1 MWVPNLGP
9 NLVPSSEPNLRQTVE
24 PNLKPNHEPNLR
36 PNLEPNLK
44 PNHEP
49 NLRPNLE
56 PNIQLNEGAGPGID
70 GTQRLAIPC
79 SDFRNTENHE
89 RVENTDQASNLEIN
103 SNMEQSGKFKSTDDI
118 LQIMKTHPDFERLPP
133 DNLQPI
139 IAGIISG
146 MYLHM

>member
-9 NLVPSSEPNLRQTVE
+9 NLVPSSEPNLRQTV
-24 PNLKPNHEPNLR
+24 
-36 PNLEPNLK
+36 EPNLK